1 MALRTHV
8 TTLIDKHLDQTL
20 DPDQRT
26 DLERG
31 IYNASLQ
38 EANRKGVRKHW
49 ENPDFAE
56 IYKMIARRCLA
67 NLDPAAY
74 VGNARLIER
83 LQEGEFEPHKI
94 AFMTARELY
103 PEYWQPM
110 LEEQMKRENTMLEGD
125 KEGGSDM
132 FKCKKC
138 KKARV
143 KYYELQ
149 TRSSDEPMSIFVTCL
164 NCGHNWREQ

>member
-1 MALRTHV
+1 
-8 TTLIDKHLDQTL
+8 
-20 DPDQRT
+20 
-26 DLERG
+26 
-31 IYNASLQ
+31 
-38 EANRKGVRKHW
+38 
-49 ENPDFAE
+49 
-56 IYKMIARRCLA
+56 
-67 NLDPAAY
+67 
-74 VGNARLIER
+74 
-83 LQEGEFEPHKI
+83 
-94 AFMTARELY
+94 MTARELY

-110 LEEQMKRENTMLEGD
+110 VEEQMKRENTMLEGD
-125 KEGGSDM
+125 KDGGCDM

>member
-8 TTLIDKHLDQTL
+8 TTLIDKHLDSSL
-20 DPDQRT
+20 DPAQRT
-26 DLERG
+26 DLEKG
-31 IYNASLQ
+31 IYNASIQ

-56 IYKMIARRCLA
+56 IYKMIARRCVA
-67 NLDPAAY
+67 NLDPTAY
-74 VGNARLIER
+74 VGNARLLER
-83 LQEGEFEPHKI
+83 LQEGEFEPHKV

-103 PEYWQPM
+103 PEHWQ
-110 LEEQMKRENTMLEGD
+110 LLSDEQMKRENTMLEGD

-138 KKARV
+138 KKART
-143 KYYELQ
+143 KYYEMQ
-149 TRSSDEPMSIFVTCL
+149 TRSSDEPMTIFIRCL
-164 NCGHNWREQ
+164 NCGHNWKQ